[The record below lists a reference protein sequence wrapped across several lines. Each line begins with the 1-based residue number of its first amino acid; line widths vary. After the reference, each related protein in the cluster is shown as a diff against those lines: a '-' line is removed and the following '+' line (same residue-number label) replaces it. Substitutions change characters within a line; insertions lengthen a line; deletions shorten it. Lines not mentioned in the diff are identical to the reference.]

1 MTKETKKRQDIA
13 APQTGWNCAVRLF
26 NLNKVSFNS
35 TICPLC
41 QATVSSH
48 SWSYIVNGAVEK
60 AGCFLDSGRPYTQ
73 ICSEHFHHSAH
84 RPSAADQSAH
94 FVLPW
99 PISVFSE
106 ELVHT
111 LVPISVVID
120 EELFFR
126 FLEKKSSFTNT
137 PSGNWVALCRR
148 KWLGVSDRTV
158 INYEL
163 YFS

>member
-26 NLNKVSFNS
+26 NLNKASFNS

-73 ICSEHFHHSAH
+73 ISSEHFHHSAH

-120 EELFFR
+120 EELYLSPPLSGEEIFIHKHTKWK
-126 FLEKKSSFTNT
+126 LSS
-137 PSGNWVALCRR
+137 SLQEEMVGRQW
-148 KWLGVSDRTV
+148 
-158 INYEL
+158 
-163 YFS
+163 